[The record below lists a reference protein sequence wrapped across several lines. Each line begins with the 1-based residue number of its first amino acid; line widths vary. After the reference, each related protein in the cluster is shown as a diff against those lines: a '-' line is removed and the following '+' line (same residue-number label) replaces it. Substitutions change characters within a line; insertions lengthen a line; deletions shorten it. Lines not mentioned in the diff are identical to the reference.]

1 MAEQAVRSLRL
12 PPTAR
17 STTQARRFVLSALA
31 EWNLDGL
38 RDTAALLTSEVV
50 TNSVLH
56 ARTDVEVTVT
66 RLDDGVAIEVS
77 DGSRRAP
84 VRRLQ
89 VDEATTG
96 RGVELL
102 EQLAARW
109 DVTLHE
115 DGKTVRFTLS
125 EGVDPWA
132 AYTGSEWAKG
142 LSHE

>member
-1 MAEQAVRSLRL
+1 MAEQAARSVRL

-17 STTQARRFVLSALA
+17 STTQARRFVLSALS
-31 EWNLDGL
+31 EWGLDAL

-56 ARTDVEVTVT
+56 ARTDVEVSIG
-66 RLDDGVAIEVS
+66 RLDDGVVIEVT

-89 VDEATTG
+89 INEATTG

-102 EQLAARW
+102 EQLAASW
-109 DVTLHE
+109 GVTLHD

-125 EGVDPWA
+125 EAVDPWA
-132 AYTGSEWAKG
+132 AYTGAEWAQG
-142 LSHE
+142 LQS

>member
-1 MAEQAVRSLRL
+1 M
-12 PPTAR
+12 
-17 STTQARRFVLSALA
+17 LSALA

>member
-1 MAEQAVRSLRL
+1 MAEQATRSLSL

-17 STTQARRFVLSALA
+17 STTQARRFVLSALSD
-31 EWNLDGL
+31 WGLDGL

-56 ARTDVEVTVT
+56 ARTDVEVSIS

-89 VDEATTG
+89 LDEATTG

-102 EQLAARW
+102 QQLAGQW
-109 DVTLHE
+109 DVTLHA

-125 EGVDPWA
+125 ESVDPWA
-132 AYTGSEWAKG
+132 AYTGVEWTKG
-142 LSHE
+142 TQL

>member
-1 MAEQAVRSLRL
+1 MAEQTVRSLQL

-17 STTQARRFVLSALA
+17 STTEARRFVLCALSD
-31 EWNLDGL
+31 WGLDGL

-56 ARTDVEVTVT
+56 ARTDIDVTVT
-66 RLDDGVAIEVS
+66 KLDDGVAIEVS

-89 VDEATTG
+89 LDEATTG

-102 EQLAARW
+102 QQLAAQW
-109 DVTLHE
+109 DVTLHD

-125 EGVDPWA
+125 DAVDPWA
-132 AYTGSEWAKG
+132 AYTGSDWATE
-142 LSHE
+142 SQP

>member
-1 MAEQAVRSLRL
+1 MSEQTARVLRL

-17 STTQARRFVLSALA
+17 STTQARRFVLGVLA
-31 EWNLDGL
+31 DWGLDGL

-56 ARTDVEVTVT
+56 ARTEIEVTVT
-66 RLDDGVAIEVS
+66 RLDDGVRIEVA

-89 VDEATTG
+89 LDEATTG

-102 EQLAARW
+102 EQLAGSW
-109 DVTLHE
+109 DVAVHPA
-115 DGKTVRFTLS
+115 GKVVRFDLS
-125 EGVDPWA
+125 EHVDPWA
-132 AYTGSEWAKG
+132 AYTGVEWTKG
-142 LSHE
+142 LQK